1 MNEIEDNE
9 EIEEGYETLDLEV
22 LKQNIPTFD
31 SQKLCDMIVCDRYL
45 GFNNEAALMC
55 MEELA
60 TRRING
66 DAFDF
71 ETYIEEAQKDLPVLD
86 FSIPD
91 LRNILSQVSKV
102 K

>member
-1 MNEIEDNE
+1 MNEFDDNE
-9 EIEEGYETLDLEV
+9 EIEEGYEILDLEV
-22 LKQNIPTFD
+22 LKKNIPTFD

-45 GFNNEAALMC
+45 GFNEEAALMC

-60 TRRING
+60 VRRANG
-66 DAFDF
+66 DEF
-71 ETYIEEAQKDLPVLD
+71 EFEVYIEQAQKEMPVLD

-91 LRNILSQVSKV
+91 LRNILSQISKA